1 MKNYAIALGFKGK
14 LYKDILT
21 AWKILENKMN
31 IKYMSTDHALPHI
44 TIVAGKTNNIEE
56 IYKVLNNIKIK
67 KFRLKSPGLGIFANQ
82 DPNLYI
88 RWEQSL
94 DLVNISNL
102 IINKTSKYF
111 KTKYQ
116 SSDNSLWVPKT
127 TLAWQDL
134 DYKDLN
140 LVFDKINFLFNKSLV
155 VIDYIYLIDFT
166 HKEVVTHKIKLQ

>member
-1 MKNYAIALGFKGK
+1 MKTINNPL
-14 LYKDILT
+14 
-21 AWKILENKMN
+21 
-31 IKYMSTDHALPHI
+31 IKNS
-44 TIVAGKTNNIEE
+44 NNQNFTLLL
-56 IYKVLNNIKIK
+56 VLNNIKIK

-166 HKEVVTHKIKLQ
+166 HKELVTHKIKLQ